1 MSEPRHD
8 TAVLAFFANALM
20 AIGWMILGLGG
31 LCTLA
36 FGAMTLL
43 TSGEIHTR
51 LGDWMLPGSMLVIGG
66 GLLWLGRAI
75 RRALTNSPAK
85 STDD

>member
-1 MSEPRHD
+1 MSEPRRD
-8 TAVLAFFANALM
+8 TTVLRFFANALM

-43 TSGEIHTR
+43 TSGEFHTS
-51 LGDWMLPGSMLVIGG
+51 LGDWTLPGSMLAVGG
-66 GLLWLGRAI
+66 GLLWLGRAM
-75 RRALTNSPAK
+75 RRALDKSSAK
-85 STDD
+85 ESR